1 MAHIECRK
9 PATLAG
15 NGLSCS
21 LGGELLEGSPNVVSL
36 QEVRALTA
44 TQRRE
49 RERAALRSAEDRAES
64 LSRIACQ
71 HQARAYRAAALQL
84 RAQANA
90 EKAPTSDQLNV
101 LATSFERRAAVYQEA
116 AR

>member
-1 MAHIECRK
+1 MAHTECRK
-9 PATLAG
+9 PATPAG
-15 NGLSCS
+15 DGLSCAVLAERTQS
-21 LGGELLEGSPNVVSL
+21 SPNVVSL

-116 AR
+116 AQ